1 MRHRFLPR
9 RRLAGWQ
16 LLPLALLGIAGSVQA
31 ADALPAR
38 DFSASEACAVVRI
51 VDGDTAVLLLDG
63 KSTTVRLIGVDT
75 AETVDP
81 RKPVDAYGKEAS
93 RFLTNLLE
101 GESVYIEYEPTGSHF
116 DMYGRTLAYLY
127 RAPDGL
133 FVNLEIVREGY
144 GHAYTRF
151 PFQYM
156 ELFRDYEQRARESQ
170 RGLWAPDVGPATSPE
185 ASTASPAVGKSGS
198 PAQGDDVVVYITSTG
213 SKYHQANCRY
223 LSKSKIPISL
233 KDAKARGL
241 QPCSV
246 CHPPR

>member
-1 MRHRFLPR
+1 MTAAHRKLTCPITWGAAASRGLDSSATFAICSMRSSRDSIEVATMRHRFLPR

-156 ELFRDYEQRARESQ
+156 EL
-170 RGLWAPDVGPATSPE
+170 
-185 ASTASPAVGKSGS
+185 
-198 PAQGDDVVVYITSTG
+198 
-213 SKYHQANCRY
+213 
-223 LSKSKIPISL
+223 
-233 KDAKARGL
+233 
-241 QPCSV
+241 
-246 CHPPR
+246 